1 VHARPRAPLAA
12 YINNDGDYPPPALRR
27 REQGT
32 TRFRLT
38 VGGGDGRV
46 TNCSVIRSSGSSM
59 LDTATCRIMRQRAR
73 FTPARDVNGNPASDE
88 HLGEISWRLPE

>member
-1 VHARPRAPLAA
+1 
-12 YINNDGDYPPPALRR
+12 
-27 REQGT
+27 
-32 TRFRLT
+32 
-38 VGGGDGRV
+38 
-46 TNCSVIRSSGSSM
+46 M